1 MKSTYTKILTVTILL
16 TATSMVLAGG
26 NHAENNATNEQTTSV
41 VRPYRLSDGSVI
53 IPKQT
58 QRQLNI
64 RTTRSVY
71 GDYPKTVELA
81 GKIIPD
87 PNYGGK
93 VQSMIAGRITPPP
106 NGFPTPGESVHK
118 GQLLAYITPDVGPKG
133 MRSLAESRLKRLQA
147 LSDTV
152 TRKTL
157 EEAQAAVANEELRA
171 SVDGIISTT
180 GIVSGQV
187 VDARQTIFE
196 ITNADRFMVEAI
208 AYDTFLLDN
217 IQSANITEG
226 DRQIPLKLL
235 GTARNLR
242 EQALPITF
250 VASEGGALPL
260 AIGQAVRIFVQTKQT
275 QQGYQVPASALVK
288 DSANQSIIWVK
299 ESPIK
304 YLARTVTILPLDGTS
319 VVVNGLENGDI
330 VVSQSASLVNQI
342 R

>member
-152 TRKTL
+152 PRKTL

-196 ITNADRFMVEAI
+196 ISNVDRFMVEAI
-208 AYDTFLLDN
+208 AYNTFLLDN
-217 IQSANITEG
+217 IQSANISEG

-235 GTARNLR
+235 GAARNLR

-250 VASEGGALPL
+250 VVSEDGALPI
-260 AIGQAVRIFVQTKQT
+260 AIGQAVRVFVQTKQT
-275 QQGYQVPASALVK
+275 QQGFKVPASALVR
-288 DSANQSIIWVK
+288 DSANQPIIWVK
-299 ESPIK
+299 ESPIR
-304 YLARTVTILPLDGTS
+304 YLAHTVTVEPLDGTY
-319 VVVNGLENGDI
+319 VLVGGLENGDI

>member
-1 MKSTYTKILTVTILL
+1 MKSTYTKILTVSILL

-26 NHAENNATNEQTTSV
+26 DHAENNATNEQTTSV

-152 TRKTL
+152 PRKTL

-171 SVDGIISTT
+171 PVSGTIATT
-180 GIVSGQV
+180 GIVAGQV
-187 VDARQTIFE
+187 VDARQLVFE
-196 ITNADRFMVEAI
+196 VVNPDAFLVEATAYEPSII
-208 AYDTFLLDN
+208 AK
-217 IQSANITEG
+217 IESANIVVN
-226 DRQIPLKLL
+226 DQVIPLIYVGAAKS
-235 GTARNLR
+235 LR
-242 EQALPITF
+242 EQALPVTF
-250 VASEGGALPL
+250 AAADAALSQL
-260 AIGQAVRIFVQTKQT
+260 AIGQPVRVYVQMRQKQE
-275 QQGYQVPASALVK
+275 GYKVPAGALVK
-288 DSANQSIIWVK
+288 NAANQTIVWVK
-299 ESPIK
+299 ENPIRFK
-304 YLARTVTILPLDGTS
+304 PHPVVETPLDGAS
-319 VVVNGLENGDI
+319 VVVNGLEPGDV
-330 VVSQSASLVNQI
+330 VVSKSASLMNQV